1 MQSKQLL
8 AAAAAA
14 AKKAI
19 QQQLA
24 AQQVPNNKKV
34 SVVPVDAFKAFCVYE
49 DENKM
54 PAEMMRGAPD
64 GSCDISLD
72 SALNISAV
80 R

>member
-19 QQQLA
+19 QQQQLQQ
-24 AQQVPNNKKV
+24 QQVQAPKV
-34 SVVPVDAFKAFCVYE
+34 SVPVDAFKAFCVYE
-49 DENKM
+49 DENRM
-54 PAEMMRGAPD
+54 PDRGIPD
-64 GSCDISLD
+64 GCDVSLD
-72 SALNISAV
+72 SSLNISAI